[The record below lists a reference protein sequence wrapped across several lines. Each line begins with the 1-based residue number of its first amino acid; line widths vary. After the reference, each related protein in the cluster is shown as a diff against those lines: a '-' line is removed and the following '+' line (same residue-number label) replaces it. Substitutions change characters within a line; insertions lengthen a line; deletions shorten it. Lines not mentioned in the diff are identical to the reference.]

1 MKPVLYYV
9 HDPMCSWCWGFRPV
23 LEQIK
28 QALAGKVDFQYI
40 LGGLAPDTG
49 RMMPEHMQHTIIET
63 WRRIQSDIPGTE
75 FNFDFWSRCKP
86 RRSTYPSC
94 RAVIACRMQ
103 QPVLAEAMVNSIQ
116 QAYYL
121 NARNPS
127 DDEVLIQLAKET
139 GLNVKTFIRDFESD
153 ACRNLL
159 ESELLLARD
168 LYVSSFPTLVLSRGV
183 VNATIQIDYN
193 NSDNILQ
200 QIFQK
205 LNAFS

>member
-1 MKPVLYYV
+1 M
-9 HDPMCSWCWGFRPV
+9 
-23 LEQIK
+23 LEQVK
-28 QALAGKVDFQYI
+28 QALTAKVDIQYI
-40 LGGLAPDTG
+40 LGGLAPDTDQL
-49 RMMPEHMQHTIIET
+49 MPEAMQRTIIET
-63 WRRIQSDIPGTE
+63 WKRIQSDIPGTE

-127 DDEVLIQLAKET
+127 DDEVLIRLAKET

-153 ACRNLL
+153 ACRNML

-168 LYVSSFPTLVLSRGV
+168 LYVSSFPALVLSRGV
-183 VNATIQIDYN
+183 VDDTIQIDYN